1 MATFVE
7 QIDSVIA
14 NLNAA
19 KEDAAKFDGGKTGV
33 PGTRLRKAATESQK
47 ALAALKKSV
56 GEVRNAAK
64 PAKAAKSDA

>member
-33 PGTRLRKAATESQK
+33 PGTRLR
-47 ALAALKKSV
+47 
-56 GEVRNAAK
+56 
-64 PAKAAKSDA
+64 